1 MPEFK
6 FAGQWHVQGGTDL
19 MGSAMS
25 CPVEEKTLRIKVT
38 NVFVDAP
45 LRFHMS
51 YNYKFTLPSNIK
63 SDVLQFANVKD
74 NPVYFI

>member
-19 MGSAMS
+19 MGSDTR

-45 LRFHMS
+45 LHVSIGRITISLPHPLILNQMF
-51 YNYKFTLPSNIK
+51 YNSLM
-63 SDVLQFANVKD
+63 
-74 NPVYFI
+74 

>member
-19 MGSAMS
+19 MGSDTR

-38 NVFVDAP
+38 NIFVEAS
-45 LRFHMS
+45 LCLHMP
-51 YNYKFTLPSNIK
+51 YNHKFTSPTNTKWGI
-63 SDVLQFANVKD
+63 LQFTDVKD
-74 NPVYFI
+74 NPEYFI